1 MLGSW
6 AQLNADRPPSAV
18 FIGIHNAACAFT
30 RAKQFPVAE
39 RLFRI
44 LQEKGRTM
52 TAYGEAQYLLSCW
65 QNRRNKDEIL
75 NWLDASQRLTP
86 QNLKRFAPDLIDVVK
101 DDRSDFA

>member
-1 MLGSW
+1 
-6 AQLNADRPPSAV
+6 
-18 FIGIHNAACAFT
+18 
-30 RAKQFPVAE
+30 
-39 RLFRI
+39 
-44 LQEKGRTM
+44 M